1 MGRPR
6 LGAILAAGLL
16 AWLVGG
22 LVTGMV
28 AGLVLVGPSAAAAA
42 TAGQG
47 PLEQRRASWPA
58 WRLPAPLPRPGRG
71 DLEYPAW
78 FAGDWLVSSWEADAT
93 PESAVRWT
101 VRFRPGPSGAV
112 VGDRAANARDV
123 GRALLGDG
131 LQEVRDDPANPNR
144 QLARLR
150 GDQTLESTVVGRR
163 SEQPPGAPR
172 LFLSDELSLQVLHGP
187 GDPRVSRIE
196 TLSRY
201 EWHGDGEARWIA
213 AEQWQARYPSP
224 AQGLVAAATGT
235 SHWRLRLDPLPPGSD
250 PAS

>member
-1 MGRPR
+1 MGRTR
-6 LGAILAAGLL
+6 LGAILAAGLV

-22 LVTGMV
+22 VL
-28 AGLVLVGPSAAAAA
+28 AGLMIIGPSPALADG
-42 TAGQG
+42 TGT
-47 PLEQRRASWPA
+47 LEQRRTRWPQ

-71 DLEYPAW
+71 DMEYPAW
-78 FAGDWLVSSWEADAT
+78 FAGDWQVSSWEAESS
-93 PESAVRWT
+93 PQSAVRWT
-101 VRFRPGPSGAV
+101 VRFRTGPNGAV
-112 VGDRAANARDV
+112 VGERASNAQAV
-123 GRALLGDG
+123 GRALLGDA

-150 GDQTLESTVVGRR
+150 GEQTLESTVVGRR
-163 SEQPPGAPR
+163 SEQPAGNANQ
-172 LFLSDELSLQVLHGP
+172 FLSDELSLQVLHGP

-201 EWHGDGEARWIA
+201 ERREEGGRRWIE

-224 AQGLVAAATGT
+224 AQGLVAAPSGT

>member
-1 MGRPR
+1 MGRTR

-16 AWLVGG
+16 ALLVI
-22 LVTGMV
+22 
-28 AGLVLVGPSAAAAA
+28 VGPSAAAAA
-42 TAGQG
+42 APAPGPS
-47 PLEQRRASWPA
+47 PLEQRRAGWPD
-58 WRLPAPLPRPGRG
+58 WRLPAPLPRPGRS

-78 FAGDWLVSSWEADAT
+78 FAGDWQVSSWEADAT
-93 PESAVRWT
+93 PESAVRWA

-112 VGDRAANARDV
+112 VGDRAANARAV
-123 GRALLGDG
+123 GRALLGEA
-131 LQEVRDDPANPNR
+131 LQEVHDDPANPNR
-144 QLARLR
+144 QLARLQ

-163 SEQPPGAPR
+163 TEWLPGEPD
-172 LFLSDELSLQVLHGP
+172 LFLSDELNLQVLHGP

-201 EWHGDGEARWIA
+201 ERHGEGDRRWIT

-224 AQGLVAAATGT
+224 AQGLVAAASST
-235 SHWRLRLDPLPPGSD
+235 SHWQLRLDPLPPGSD

>member
-1 MGRPR
+1 MGRTR
-6 LGAILAAGLL
+6 LGAILAAGLV
-16 AWLVGG
+16 AWLMAGVVVG
-22 LVTGMV
+22 VVVM
-28 AGLVLVGPSAAAAA
+28 GPSPAFADAKG
-42 TAGQG
+42 T
-47 PLEQRRASWPA
+47 LEQRRTSWPQ
-58 WRLPAPLPRPGRG
+58 WRLPAPLPRPGHG

-78 FAGDWLVSSWEADAT
+78 FAGDWQVSSWEAQSS

-101 VRFRPGPSGAV
+101 VRFRPQPNGAV
-112 VGDRAANARDV
+112 VGERAANARAV
-123 GRALLGDG
+123 GRALLGDA

-144 QLARLR
+144 QLARLV
-150 GDQTLESTVVGRR
+150 GDQMLESTVVGRR
-163 SEQPPGAPR
+163 SEQPAANPSQ
-172 LFLSDELSLQVLHGP
+172 FLSDELTLQVLHGP

-201 EWHGDGEARWIA
+201 ERHGGGGRGWIE

-224 AQGLVAAATGT
+224 AQGLVAAPSGT

>member
-6 LGAILAAGLL
+6 LGAILAAALL

-22 LVTGMV
+22 VV
-28 AGLVLVGPSAAAAA
+28 VVGPMPAAAGEA
-42 TAGQG
+42 
-47 PLEQRRASWPA
+47 PLEHRRAAWPD

-78 FAGDWLVSSWEADAT
+78 FAGDWQVSSWEADAP
-93 PESAVRWT
+93 PESAVRWA
-101 VRFRPGPSGAV
+101 VRFRAAPSGAV
-112 VGDRAANARDV
+112 VGERAANARAV
-123 GRALLGDG
+123 GRALLGDA
-131 LQEVRDDPANPNR
+131 LQEVRDDPTNPNR

-150 GDQTLESTVVGRR
+150 GEQTLESTVVGRR
-163 SEQPPGAPR
+163 SEQPQADPS
-172 LFLSDELSLQVLHGP
+172 LFLSDELTLQVLHGP

-201 EWHGDGEARWIA
+201 VRHGEGEGRWIE

-224 AQGLVAAATGT
+224 AQGLVAAASGT